1 MKKRP
6 AFIRH
11 WKEVESTEQARPPVM
26 DEPFGYVAELAPATG
41 LSHLRAAHI
50 RLPPGVRSHPP
61 IASRDEDVFFF
72 VLEGAP
78 DLWADGDLYALKEGD
93 GISFPA
99 RTGIAH
105 SILNNTPNDVRLFV
119 VAEAMRYL
127 SKFAHPV
134 DAAAGENLQKMGKL
148 WTDAPARKLG
158 PHDGQTDAN
167 RKSPSPQRKKKR
179 PDFVANWR
187 DILEKKASTY
197 PNSTELQGI
206 DAKFGRRARFS
217 RIGVHVE
224 LLKPGRRTS
233 WPHAERD
240 EEEFVYVVSG
250 QIDAWNDGH
259 ISKMSEGDF
268 IGWESG
274 TGITHVLI
282 NNSDEDV
289 ILIAG
294 GEASRVRNQFWY
306 PFHPKR
312 NKEVGDLYWADHPKV
327 KLGPHDGMPD
337 ALRAPKKKKRSKR
350 R

>member
-6 AFIRH
+6 AFIKH
-11 WKEVESTEQARPPVM
+11 WKEVESAEQVRPPLM
-26 DEPFGYVAELAPATG
+26 DEPFGYIAELAPATG
-41 LSHLRAAHI
+41 LSHLRVAHI

-78 DLWADGDLYALKEGD
+78 ELWADGYLYALKEGD
-93 GISFPA
+93 GIAFPA

-105 SILNNTPNDVRLFV
+105 SILNNTPNDVRVLV

-148 WTDAPARKLG
+148 WTDAPNRKLG

-167 RKSPSPQRKKKR
+167 RKSPSPPRKKKR
-179 PDFVANWR
+179 PDFVAHWR
-187 DILEKKASTY
+187 DILEKKSGTY
-197 PNSTELQGI
+197 PNSTEEHGL
-206 DAKFGRRARFS
+206 DALFGRRARFS
-217 RIGVHVE
+217 RIGVHLEV
-224 LLKPGRRTS
+224 LKPGRRTS

-250 QIDAWNDGH
+250 DVEAWNDGH
-259 ISKMSEGDF
+259 IAKMGIGDF

-274 TGITHVLI
+274 TGITHVII
-282 NNSDEDV
+282 NNTDADA
-289 ILIAG
+289 ILIVG
-294 GEASRVRNQFWY
+294 GEAGRRNNQYWY
-306 PFHPKR
+306 PTELWY
-312 NKEVGDLYWADHPKV
+312 NKKIGENFWADHPKV
-327 KLGPHDGMPD
+327 KLGSHDGLPD
-337 ALRAPKKKKRSKR
+337 ALRAARKKKRPKR
-350 R
+350 P